1 MSLFRPGQ
9 STSQVPEK
17 LSKMDHYQIITSAL
31 MVILGGIIL
40 FRSLSQGFMLMPLLV
55 GGGLLALGLYR
66 LNFVVKYLRTRR
78 DSGKG
83 PTWNPKERKWNHR

>member
-9 STSQVPEK
+9 YTSQVPDR
-17 LSKMDHYQIITSAL
+17 LSKMDYYQIITSTL

-40 FRSLSQGFMLMPLLV
+40 FRSLSQGFMLMPVLV

-78 DSGKG
+78 DRGKG
-83 PTWNPKERKWNHR
+83 PSWNPKERKWNHR

>member
-9 STSQVPEK
+9 STSQVPDS
-17 LSKMDHYQIITSAL
+17 LSKMDYYQIITSAL

-40 FRSLSQGFMLMPLLV
+40 FRSLSQAFMLMPVLV

-66 LNFVVKYLRTRR
+66 LNFVVKYLKTRR
-78 DSGKG
+78 TQGKG
-83 PTWNPKERKWNHR
+83 PSWNPKERKWNHR

>member
-9 STSQVPEK
+9 SASQVPDR
-17 LSKMDHYQIITSAL
+17 LSKMDYYQIITSTL

-40 FRSLSQGFMLMPLLV
+40 FRSLSQGFMLMPVLV

-78 DSGKG
+78 GHGKG
-83 PTWNPKERKWNHR
+83 PSWNPKERKWNHR

>member
-9 STSQVPEK
+9 SPSQMPER
-17 LSKMDHYQIITSAL
+17 LSKMDYYQIITSTL

-40 FRSLSQGFMLMPLLV
+40 FRSLSQGFMLMPVLV

-78 DSGKG
+78 DRGKG
-83 PTWNPKERKWNHR
+83 PSWNPKERKWNHR

>member
-9 STSQVPEK
+9 SASQVPDR
-17 LSKMDHYQIITSAL
+17 LSRMDYYQIITSTL

-78 DSGKG
+78 DRGKG
-83 PTWNPKERKWNHR
+83 PSWNPKERKWNHR

>member
-1 MSLFRPGQ
+1 MSLLRRGQ
-9 STSQVPEK
+9 STSQVPDE
-17 LSKMDHYQIITSAL
+17 LSKMDYYQIITSTL

-40 FRSLSQGFMLMPLLV
+40 FRSLTQGFMLMPVLV

-78 DSGKG
+78 DRGKG
-83 PTWNPKERKWNHR
+83 PGWNPKERKWNHR